1 MQFNFLVR
9 IKNKTF
15 WLTIIP
21 ALLLCVQAIAAV
33 FGYQIDFSDLSG
45 KLVAVVDAVF
55 AVLTILGVAIDPTT
69 KGLGDSNLAMTYL
82 SPKEDEKEA

>member
-15 WLTIIP
+15 WITLIP
-21 ALLLCVQAIAAV
+21 AVLLCVQAIAAV
-33 FGYQIDFSDLSG
+33 FGFQVDFSDLSG

-69 KGLGDSNLAMTYL
+69 KGLKDSKQAMEYDF
-82 SPKEDEKEA
+82 PKED